1 MKRQILAAVAI
12 LGSTAAW
19 AHGELGG
26 GAGILSGL
34 AHFVSSPISLA
45 CLVGM
50 VVVVYVVEEDRV
62 PAIVISAAVSAGLS
76 SFLAASGPAY
86 VAPIVT
92 ALVGLTAVA
101 ALKPSNTAAIL
112 IAIVCGFASG
122 LAADLDPPTIAR
134 ALGVSIA
141 QAGLLGSA
149 LYTLPE
155 LGRARKLH
163 AVLPIARRVIGS
175 WVAAIGLLMA
185 ALAIQVTKT

>member
-26 GAGILSGL
+26 GGGILSGL

-45 CLVGM
+45 CLVGL
-50 VVVVYVVEEDRV
+50 VAVVYVVEEERV
-62 PAIVISAAVSAGLS
+62 AAIAIAAAVSAGLS
-76 SFLAASGPAY
+76 SFLAGSGPAY

-112 IAIVCGFASG
+112 MAIACGFASG
-122 LAADLDPPTIAR
+122 LAADLDPPSIAR
-134 ALGVSIA
+134 AAGVSIA
-141 QAGLLGSA
+141 QAGLLSSA
-149 LYTLPE
+149 LYTLPG
-155 LGRARKLH
+155 LDQVRKLQT
-163 AVLPIARRVIGS
+163 VLPIARRVVGS

>member
-1 MKRQILAAVAI
+1 MKRLIIAAIVM
-12 LGSTAAW
+12 LCSTVAW

-26 GAGILSGL
+26 GQGILSGL

-45 CLVGM
+45 SFVGLVA
-50 VVVVYVVEEDRV
+50 VVYVVEEERV
-62 PAIVISAAVSAGLS
+62 SAIVIAAAVSAGLS
-76 SFLAASGPAY
+76 SFLAGSGPAY

-112 IAIVCGFASG
+112 MAIACGSASG

-134 ALGVSIA
+134 AVGVSIA
-141 QAGLLGSA
+141 QAGLLISA

-155 LGRARKLH
+155 LDRVRKLQS
-163 AVLPIARRVIGS
+163 VLPIARRVIGS